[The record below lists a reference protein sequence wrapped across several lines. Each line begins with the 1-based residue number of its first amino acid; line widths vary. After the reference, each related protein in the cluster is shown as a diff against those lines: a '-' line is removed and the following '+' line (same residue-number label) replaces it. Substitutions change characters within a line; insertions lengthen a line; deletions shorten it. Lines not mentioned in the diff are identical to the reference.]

1 MNKLNDIYVFIS
13 FSLYK
18 NSRYQNWQNFINIYR
33 IVYDRHISLLFYYIE
48 GYEIRDLL

>member
-1 MNKLNDIYVFIS
+1 MTFMFLYLSPYIKIVDIKIDKILLTFIE
-13 FSLYK
+13 
-18 NSRYQNWQNFINIYR
+18 